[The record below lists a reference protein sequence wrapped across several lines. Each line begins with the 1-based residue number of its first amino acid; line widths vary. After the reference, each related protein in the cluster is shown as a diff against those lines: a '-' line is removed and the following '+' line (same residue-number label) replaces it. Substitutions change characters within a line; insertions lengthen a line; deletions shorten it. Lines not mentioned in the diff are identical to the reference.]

1 MSGLLLKTMESIIDL
16 SADWNANGKTCPL
29 PIWYGRRTKRER
41 GVFLQPLP
49 GASEESIRKA
59 EEIIGLSYEQFR
71 QVIVLP
77 QGQFE
82 KFLTSD
88 SADKEKIL
96 TSIFGE
102 EKWQAVAQLMFEE
115 ATERRQQLKSL
126 QEQISNSLQEEACE
140 TLAELEA
147 VIAQKKERLRRY
159 SMH

>member
-1 MSGLLLKTMESIIDL
+1 MLNE
-16 SADWNANGKTCPL
+16 
-29 PIWYGRRTKRER
+29 
-41 GVFLQPLP
+41 
-49 GASEESIRKA
+49 KA

-82 KFLTSD
+82 KLLTSD

-115 ATERRQQLKSL
+115 AAKEPAGADQQQSAGGSL
-126 QEQISNSLQEEACE
+126 
-140 TLAELEA
+140 
-147 VIAQKKERLRRY
+147 
-159 SMH
+159 